1 MKKEVWFCSVLFISC
16 FVLFLATTGPAAES
30 PEGTKEKVE
39 AAPAQVPPVTEAQ
52 PASSEVEKGNA
63 AAAKARAMA
72 LETSGPK
79 MVIDHLEYD
88 FKTVK
93 EGTPVEHT
101 FKVFNKG
108 DETLKIIS
116 VRPG

>member
-1 MKKEVWFCSVLFISC
+1 MKKEVWFCSALFILC
-16 FVLFLATTGPAAES
+16 FVLLLATTGPAAES
-30 PEGTKEKVE
+30 PEGTKEKGNV
-39 AAPAQVPPVTEAQ
+39 PVTEAQ

-93 EGTPVEHT
+93 EGTEVEHT